1 MTTTTADSTSADPDR
16 TLFNVKL
23 RSVDGSEYTGPV
35 SAETAEAALVLAGA
49 AARRAGMLLTGS
61 TKVTIRRVSGDAGQ
75 PSGSRDP
82 EVWVSIYDPGS
93 GEYQGDLP
101 PVREPAPDA
110 ESRHA

>member
-1 MTTTTADSTSADPDR
+1 MTTTTAGSTADPGR